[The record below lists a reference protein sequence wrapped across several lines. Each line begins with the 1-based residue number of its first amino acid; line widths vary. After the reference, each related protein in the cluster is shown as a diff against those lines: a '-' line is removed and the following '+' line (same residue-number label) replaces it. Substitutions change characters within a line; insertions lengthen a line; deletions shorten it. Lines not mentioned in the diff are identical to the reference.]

1 MDIMEIILSDIK
13 SVPGVTGT
21 LVLVKRS
28 LDCYH
33 LLPSSFN
40 VSSIREVTEKLFK
53 LSERMP
59 PHSRLNLKFE
69 SGIGLVYNLEKSVIL
84 IFGRSDLNYSILGF
98 VLKSAL
104 QAIERE
110 LEQPAPRVE
119 ETGDQPAPVMDPDN
133 LNLLIEAI
141 NLVAQGYVKDRGTFW
156 VTKNLRK
163 AKEDV
168 LKEFPQISSF
178 YVDNN
183 GKVSILRTQKEVLDQ
198 RTPLALAKWIDLFV
212 NKAPQH
218 SRHDRMANIKELT
231 ARISKPLEGMGFYDL
246 YGKVTKK

>member
-1 MDIMEIILSDIK
+1 MEIILSDIK

-21 LVLVKRS
+21 LVLVKSS

-33 LLPSSFN
+33 MLPSSFK
-40 VSSIREVTEKLFK
+40 VSSIREVAEKLFR

-69 SGIGLVYNLEKSVIL
+69 KGIGLVYNLEKSVIL

-110 LEQPAPRVE
+110 LEQTAFEVE
-119 ETGDQPAPVMDPDN
+119 ETGKAPVMDRDN
-133 LNLLIEAI
+133 LHLLIEAI

-156 VTKNLRK
+156 VTKSLRQ

-183 GKVSILRTQKEVLDQ
+183 GKVSILRAQKEVLDQ

-212 NKAPQH
+212 NKVPQH
-218 SRHDRMANIKELT
+218 SRHDRMASIKELT

-246 YGKVTKK
+246 YSKVTKK

>member
-1 MDIMEIILSDIK
+1 MDIILSDIK
-13 SVPGVTGT
+13 SVPGVTGA
-21 LVLVKRS
+21 LVLAKGS

-33 LLPSSFN
+33 LLPSRFDTT
-40 VSSIREVTEKLFK
+40 SIREVTEKLLK

-84 IFGRSDLNYSILGF
+84 IFGRSDLNFSILGF

-104 QAIERE
+104 QAIERKVGQ
-110 LEQPAPRVE
+110 LAPQFE
-119 ETGDQPAPVMDPDN
+119 ESEIRPTPEMDPDN

-163 AKEDV
+163 AKDDV
-168 LKEFPQISSF
+168 IKEFPQISSF
-178 YVDNN
+178 YVDNH
-183 GKVSILRTQKEVLDQ
+183 GKVSIVSTQKEMLDQ
-198 RTPLALAKWIDLFV
+198 KIPLALAKWIDLFV
-212 NKAPQH
+212 NQAPQP
-218 SRHDRMANIKELT
+218 SRHDRVADIKELT

-246 YGKVTKK
+246 YNKVIKK